1 MVYFTFIRT
10 PHTFKWI
17 MAAISLLFYFLII
30 FGFIGK
36 QATLQNPRTFFAVDI
51 LFGSSILMIGCV
63 IP

>member
-36 QATLQNPRTFFAVDI
+36 QATLQNPRTFFAVVYCLDLNRETC
-51 LFGSSILMIGCV
+51 LFQ
-63 IP
+63 

>member
-36 QATLQNPRTFFAVDI
+36 QATLQNPRTFFAVNTYI
-51 LFGSSILMIGCV
+51 V
-63 IP
+63 